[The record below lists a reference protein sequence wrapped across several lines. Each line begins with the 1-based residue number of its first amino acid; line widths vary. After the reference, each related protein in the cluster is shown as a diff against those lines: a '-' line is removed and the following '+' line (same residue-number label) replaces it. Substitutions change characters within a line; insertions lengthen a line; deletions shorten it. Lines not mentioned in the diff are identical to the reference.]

1 MNVKTRAVY
10 CGQLGMLMVD
20 PNMVK
25 SGLSRKIVVGGLDF
39 RVEIYRLEHEPGWS
53 LEVIDRE
60 GTSTVW
66 DDQFKSDREALEELE
81 RAVREEGIAAF
92 MDRSNIVPFPKR

>member
-1 MNVKTRAVY
+1 MA
-10 CGQLGMLMVD
+10 D
-20 PNMVK
+20 PNIVY
-25 SGLSRKIVVGGLDF
+25 SGLSRKIVVDGLDF

-53 LEVIDRE
+53 LEVIDKD

-81 RAVREEGIAAF
+81 RAVREQGVAAF
-92 MDRSNIVPFPKR
+92 MDRGNVVPFPKR

>member
-1 MNVKTRAVY
+1 MA
-10 CGQLGMLMVD
+10 D
-20 PNMVK
+20 PNILH
-25 SGLSRKIVVGGLDF
+25 SGLSRKIVVGGLNF

-53 LEVIDRE
+53 LEVIDKD

-81 RAVREEGIAAF
+81 TAVREEGVAAF
-92 MDRSNIVPFPKR
+92 MDRGNVVPFPKR